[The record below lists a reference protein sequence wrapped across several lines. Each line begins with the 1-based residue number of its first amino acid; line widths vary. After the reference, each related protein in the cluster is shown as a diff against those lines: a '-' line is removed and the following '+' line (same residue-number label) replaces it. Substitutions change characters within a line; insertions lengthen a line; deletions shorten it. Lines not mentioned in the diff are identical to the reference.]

1 MEALEQKVKEDGVV
15 IDEKILKVDGFLNHQ
30 IDAKLMYEVVKHF
43 INNLRIKGLRK
54 F

>member
-30 IDAKLMYEVVKHF
+30 IDAKLIYEVGQTFYKQF
-43 INNLRIKGLRK
+43 KDKGLRK